1 MSEVFPQLSKS
12 WHYIICTDVN
22 IENSR
27 CVKSPDILLKAFYR
41 GLTSLEWMFV
51 SVEMWHYVHF
61 SFWEIESFFKCLFS
75 SFMVVLAA
83 EMLLSFLSLALLFHK
98 VVIFQWSCVLVI
110 PNIPL
115 STCFRFSQICI
126 FFLSDQWYYWMIWLT
141 RLINNVAVW
150 FCMKISWAV
159 DFSGK

>member
-27 CVKSPDILLKAFYR
+27 CVKSPDIFLKAFYR
-41 GLTSLEWMFV
+41 GLTSLEYMFV
-51 SVEMWHYVHF
+51 SVEMWHYIHF

-98 VVIFQWSCVLVI
+98 MVIFQWSRVLVF
-110 PNIPL
+110 PNYSSL
-115 STCFRFSQICI
+115 YTFQISPNTH
-126 FFLSDQWYYWMIWLT
+126 FFLSERWYYWIISLN

-150 FCMKISWAV
+150 YCMKISWAV
-159 DFSGK
+159 AFSDK